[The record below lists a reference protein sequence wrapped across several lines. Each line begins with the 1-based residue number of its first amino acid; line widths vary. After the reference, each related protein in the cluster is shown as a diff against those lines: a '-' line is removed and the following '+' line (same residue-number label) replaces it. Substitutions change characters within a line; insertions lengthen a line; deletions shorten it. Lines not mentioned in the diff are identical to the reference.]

1 MSMSLLQVFQQ
12 LYDMLREPKME
23 CAHPHA
29 HEIADVY
36 RNDIELYNSKVR
48 EWTRAHGIHQ

>member
-12 LYDMLREPKME
+12 LYNMLREPKME

-29 HEIADVY
+29 HEIADVN
-36 RNDIELYNSKVR
+36 RNDIELYNSKVK
-48 EWTRAHGIHQ
+48 EWTHAHGIH

>member
-1 MSMSLLQVFQQ
+1 MSLLQVFQQ

-29 HEIADVY
+29 HEDVY
-36 RNDIELYNSKVR
+36 RNDIELYNSKVK

>member
-1 MSMSLLQVFQQ
+1 MLMSLLQVFQQ

-23 CAHPHA
+23 CGHSHA

-36 RNDIELYNSKVR
+36 RNDIELYNSMVK
-48 EWTRAHGIHQ
+48 EWTRAY